1 MTKALR
7 RIRGAIGM
15 GLTWAAAWAVGGLL
29 IGVTSRLL
37 PALPWDAFFAIYD
50 APLPTLALPGF
61 VAGLLFSIVL
71 GVAARRRR
79 FDELSLPRFAAWG
92 AAGGLLL
99 SLVPAA
105 AVALGLASL
114 GTPEAGLW
122 RITAVIS
129 GPFTLLSALSAAGS
143 LLLARRTEQRVAR
156 GRGER
161 LGATL
166 RGGGRQKLLDAER
179 TALDAGERPRSG
191 SSSDEA
197 VVETPRERRGRLP

>member
-1 MTKALR
+1 
-7 RIRGAIGM
+7 M

-37 PALPWDAFFAIYD
+37 PMLPWDALFAIYD

-61 VAGLLFSIVL
+61 VAGLLFSVVL

-79 FDELSLPRFAAWG
+79 FDDLSLPRFAAWG
-92 AAGGLLL
+92 AVGGLLL

-105 AVALGLASL
+105 AVALGLATL
-114 GTPEAGLW
+114 GTPEADLW

-143 LLLARRTEQRVAR
+143 LLLARRTEDPVTR

-161 LGATL
+161 PGASH
-166 RGGGRQKLLDAER
+166 RVGGRPELLDAER
-179 TALDAGERPRSG
+179 PALDAGEQARTESSSREAGVERPRS
-191 SSSDEA
+191 
-197 VVETPRERRGRLP
+197 TPERLP